1 MSYVTNMFFQCH
13 KLINVKP
20 QRPHTLLVEYQYVK
34 HIHFSFKVVPY
45 ISVGWRWTIKTWNPD
60 SYEQWEKDEMAWRKF
75 LINGAF
81 DARGLPIYQMTSKG
95 LSNGMYWNT
104 NGYNPKLV

>member
-1 MSYVTNMFFQCH
+1 MNIHEVCSV
-13 KLINVKP
+13 LILFN
-20 QRPHTLLVEYQYVK
+20 T
-34 HIHFSFKVVPY
+34 FA
-45 ISVGWRWTIKTWNPD
+45 VGWRWTIKKWNPD
-60 SYEQWEKDEMAWRKF
+60 AYEQWEKDEMAWRKF

-104 NGYNPKLV
+104 NGYDPKLV